1 MPEAIC
7 PICKQHTVVPPNGIC
22 SVCYEGAANC
32 FYINGYGMD
41 EWKKDTINGLAAAH
55 LATIIVDES
64 PNHDPFD
71 FPWLRREALFLCDL
85 IRALPVDLFQPVTHE
100 QMENYLNKAADYWN
114 GFYDDLQRKAI
125 LKDFE
130 ALLDKKT
137 SPSTWDEKSLPL
149 WVMEISDT
157 ELFDWMLGQFMD
169 CIYSCMPKETL
180 GDTQWMTLFQ
190 RHFSKEI
197 DSWVAKNRAV

>member
-1 MPEAIC
+1 
-7 PICKQHTVVPPNGIC
+7 
-22 SVCYEGAANC
+22 
-32 FYINGYGMD
+32 MD

-64 PNHDPFD
+64 PSHDPFD

-137 SPSTWDEKSLPL
+137 SPSTWDEKVCLY
-149 WVMEISDT
+149 
-157 ELFDWMLGQFMD
+157 G
-169 CIYSCMPKETL
+169 
-180 GDTQWMTLFQ
+180 
-190 RHFSKEI
+190 
-197 DSWVAKNRAV
+197 